1 MKSIFLHGAIGKA
14 FGEKFQLDVSTP
26 REALRALLAV
36 NDGMKK
42 YLIDKESKGIHYGI
56 KKKDE
61 FIQQGEEDFNLTS
74 DFHIA
79 PIPAGGA
86 TFALNLAMMAA
97 STAMSMIVNK
107 KMAETMKQDN
117 ETLTMQTQSYIYNGK
132 SNHMKQG
139 QVIPFGY
146 GRMIV
151 GSSVVSSSVIN
162 YEWHKDKGKILFI
175 GGPFGLLPKTH
186 PYSGRGDYP
195 WVDFALYRSETHMT
209 EEEKTKNTLGDAD
222 PVYKILKESAQ
233 TLIAG
238 VDSGGYNVPRATRA
252 RPSWL
257 RKEGNAWT
265 GYTLYEYIG
274 PFGGNEAAIS
284 HLPNYNKWK
293 AVKGALPGNW
303 GSIKEDGS
311 NGYKMNQSEADSC
324 TFTAIQSI
332 PILET
337 EASSAKEFYPIL
349 FINDPGDKTAS
360 PALIGQRYK
369 NGDKEEGL
377 GWYAFES
384 VSIQKNIDMICEGPI
399 EGFSDNQG
407 NTLEYKTE
415 PSNTP
420 QVTVQYQ
427 GQTINMREENNDFL
441 QAVKLN
447 DIPVKEIKNG
457 LDSFNFNEFDIDIG
471 RDESGKEIGGHNQKM
486 LEPQYRFI
494 SSTKDT
500 QGQLFGY
507 RKTNVQPSSLDYTIK
522 EFKENFPFQVGDYI
536 KDTGKASNE
545 TWVVARDLSTEWKEG
560 IDYQKGN
567 SLVSKIVYVENSQIL
582 I

>member
-14 FGEKFQLDVSTP
+14 FGEKFELDVSTP

-42 YLIDKESKGIHYGI
+42 YLIDKESKGVHYGI

-97 STAMSMIVNK
+97 TTALSMVVNK

-146 GRMIV
+146 GRMLV
-151 GSSVVSSSVIN
+151 GSSVISSSVVN
-162 YEWHKDKGKILFI
+162 YEWDKEHGKILFV

-186 PYSGRGDYP
+186 PYSGKEDYP
-195 WVDFALYRSETHMT
+195 WLDFVLYRSETHMT
-209 EEEKTKNTLGDAD
+209 EEEKNSDTLGVSDPIYKAFKATADSLDWTDAGE
-222 PVYKILKESAQ
+222 YKKQAH
-233 TLIAG
+233 AG
-238 VDSGGYNVPRATRA
+238 DDISYKNK
-252 RPSWL
+252 
-257 RKEGNAWT
+257 RKNGNAWT
-265 GYTLYEYIG
+265 GYTNYYFRG
-274 PFGGNEAAIS
+274 PYNSGTVGDGFALIPGYDHGKAGYWGGVPPVNQAE
-284 HLPNYNKWK
+284 
-293 AVKGALPGNW
+293 
-303 GSIKEDGS
+303 
-311 NGYKMNQSEADSC
+311 GYKMNQAEADESIC
-324 TFTAIQSI
+324 AIIQSV

-337 EASSAKEFYPIL
+337 APTNEKEFYPIL
-349 FINDPGDKTAS
+349 FENTKRDWH
-360 PALIGQRYK
+360 IGSNNEENLFPVTIGERYK
-369 NGDKEEGL
+369 DGKKQSLEKLKEKGL

-384 VSIQKNIDMICEGPI
+384 VSIQKNVDMICEGPI
-399 EGFSDNQG
+399 EGFCDNQG
-407 NTLEYKTE
+407 NTLDYKTE

-420 QVTVQYQ
+420 QVTVEY
-427 GQTINMREENNDFL
+427 GIEGEKQTINMREENNDFL

-457 LDSFNFNEFDIDIG
+457 LDSFNFNE
-471 RDESGKEIGGHNQKM
+471 
-486 LEPQYRFI
+486 L
-494 SSTKDT
+494 
-500 QGQLFGY
+500 
-507 RKTNVQPSSLDYTIK
+507 
-522 EFKENFPFQVGDYI
+522 
-536 KDTGKASNE
+536 
-545 TWVVARDLSTEWKEG
+545 
-560 IDYQKGN
+560 
-567 SLVSKIVYVENSQIL
+567 
-582 I
+582 